1 MFTLPSSSIPPPLPP
16 LTNLKLKPESI
27 SRGSLH
33 SVGSSATHHPDEP
46 LTPWQLDT
54 SSVLQPK
61 TLLPTPTAPPRYCQP
76 PPTYR
81 GHGSTPRPPAP
92 LFPVPPPGSCLLP
105 PPPLSSTDPSGVV
118 SPHSWHD
125 ITPSKADRWR
135 KMSWAA
141 GENGAAIASPPRPA
155 YYNYQKPLQSRP
167 RTLVEV
173 PLQNKVQDHEPS
185 HTPFQA
191 NNPISIFQSNLD
203 PNCRPFTPAS
213 TTINKTFLGNQPPPP
228 LPPCKISIEEEV
240 ASISKEPVLDR
251 AGLSLLSSCGLS
263 TISSDQGE
271 TSVSNVDN
279 ASFLD
284 PTSEKSLSMSNNSGQ
299 ESSFTSSHQLEASKL
314 AEDPLPED
322 PKSFLPQLDISQDE
336 EKSTKMTGTTTSS
349 SSSSAPAQPRF
360 LVSDA
365 ALLPPPVFPFATWSG
380 KSRPPLLPTPKNFPP
395 FGPRQ
400 PQQVPLFEDEIPC
413 SGASS
418 PKSNFISS
426 SLGNSFLSNSTITG
440 NYIKTDLNLS
450 ATIKKPPL
458 VSRFSQQQSS
468 LLSSFQDKSSTIWN
482 PNPQE
487 QESRQFK
494 SSADFSSNE
503 KSWGFGGLPN
513 QLAEWD
519 QEIGG
524 LMSCSLIESYPVP
537 DEYMVARVIGNKL
550 PPVKLTSCHTDL
562 LFFLFYS
569 FQEDYLQLVAASL
582 LFERGWRYHK
592 QDCVWL
598 ARWPGVTPEKKTVE
612 WEEGL
617 YQYFDVKVWKR
628 IPGWFRLNYDQLAEK
643 TGVSEQDIPMK
654 QIYGKPWLNNV
665 V

>member
-1 MFTLPSSSIPPPLPP
+1 MFTLPSSSIPPPLPLP
-16 LTNLKLKPESI
+16 PSSSLKLKPDSI

-33 SVGSSATHHPDEP
+33 SVGSNVTLHSEEP

-81 GHGSTPRPPAP
+81 GHSATRPPAP

-105 PPPLSSTDPSGVV
+105 PPPLSSTDPGGVV
-118 SPHSWHD
+118 SPHSWHE
-125 ITPSKADRWR
+125 ITPSKSDRWR

-173 PLQNKVQDHEPS
+173 PLQNKVQDIELS
-185 HTPFQA
+185 HIQIQA
-191 NNPISIFQSNLD
+191 NNPINIFQSNLD
-203 PNCRPFTPAS
+203 PTCRPFTPAS
-213 TTINKTFLGNQPPPP
+213 TSINKTFLGHQP
-228 LPPCKISIEEEV
+228 PPCKISIDEEV
-240 ASISKEPVLDR
+240 VSIPKEQVLDR
-251 AGLSLLSSCGLS
+251 AGLSLLSSCGIS
-263 TISSDQGE
+263 TVSSEQEE

-279 ASFLD
+279 ASFFD

-299 ESSFTSSHQLEASKL
+299 ESSFTSSRQLEASRL

-336 EKSTKMTGTTTSS
+336 DKSTKMTSS
-349 SSSSAPAQPRF
+349 SSSSSTQPRF

-400 PQQVPLFEDEIPC
+400 PQQVPLFEDEVTFA
-413 SGASS
+413 GASS
-418 PKSNFISS
+418 PKANLTSS
-426 SLGNSFLSNSTITG
+426 SLGKSFLSNSSNFGTFA
-440 NYIKTDLNLS
+440 KAELS
-450 ATIKKPPL
+450 ATIKKPHL
-458 VSRFSQQQSS
+458 VNRISPQH
-468 LLSSFQDKSSTIWN
+468 LLTSSFPDQGSTTWN
-482 PNPQE
+482 LNHQE
-487 QESRQFK
+487 AKHFK
-494 SSADFSSNE
+494 SSADLSS
-503 KSWGFGGLPN
+503 KDGSCGFGGLSS
-513 QLAEWD
+513 QVAEWE
-519 QEIGG
+519 QEVGG
-524 LMSCSLIESYPVP
+524 LLSCSLIESFPVP
-537 DEYMVARVIGNKL
+537 DEYMVARVVGNKL

-592 QDCVWL
+592 QDCVWYCVHL
-598 ARWPGVTPEKKTVE
+598 
-612 WEEGL
+612 L
-617 YQYFDVKVWKR
+617 YY
-628 IPGWFRLNYDQLAEK
+628 
-643 TGVSEQDIPMK
+643 
-654 QIYGKPWLNNV
+654 
-665 V
+665 